1 MAEVRDRNL
10 PHQVQ
15 VHPQYRFDNTTGG
28 GYGAKNYHSGP
39 STSQVL
45 AVLTLLPIGGTLL
58 ALAGLTLAGTVIGL
72 MLATPLFIIFSP
84 VLVPAAIA
92 IAMAVTGFLSSGAF
106 GLTGLSSLSYVLNR
120 LRYATGTEQLDL
132 DHAKRRVQDMADGP
146 STSQVLAVLT
156 LLPIGGTLLALA
168 GLTLAGTVIGLMLA
182 TPLFII
188 FSPVLVPAAIAIA
201 MAVTGFLSSGAFGLT
216 GLSSLSYVLNRLRYA
231 TGTEQ
236 LDLDHAKRRVQD
248 MAEYVGQKTKEVGQ
262 KIENKAHEGQ
272 VGRT

>member
-84 VLVPAAIA
+84 VLVPAAI
-92 IAMAVTGFLSSGAF
+92 T
-106 GLTGLSSLSYVLNR
+106 
-120 LRYATGTEQLDL
+120 
-132 DHAKRRVQDMADGP
+132 
-146 STSQVLAVLT
+146 
-156 LLPIGGTLLALA
+156 
-168 GLTLAGTVIGLMLA
+168 
-182 TPLFII
+182 
-188 FSPVLVPAAIAIA
+188 IA